1 MMKKHLLTAITA
13 LLIGSAAARAQFVID
28 TAQSEQPIGVGLRAG
43 VNVSNVSTNE
53 KSLMPSIFDRS
64 SHWRAGFTGGAV
76 IDLRIRNF
84 LALQPGFLFE
94 TRSASYMRTSI
105 SPADLMT
112 ATMGQWNYTT
122 IQFPVLLSF
131 RMQYGSDYEVQLDFG
146 PYFSHGLGGSE
157 KYTVTEFD
165 GDGEPDSATYKGPF
179 YGADRGGMANRFDW
193 GFKMG
198 AGLQVARHFYL
209 GVHYLAGC
217 RNILTPDASSDPNA
231 DDMMRAGACGRSRA
245 WEFTL
250 GYNF

>member
-1 MMKKHLLTAITA
+1 MMKKYLLTAISA
-13 LLIGSAAARAQFVID
+13 LLLGSATTRAQFVIN
-28 TAQSEQPIGVGLRAG
+28 TAPADQPIAVGLRAG
-43 VNVSNVSTNE
+43 VNLSNVSSNE
-53 KSLMPSIFDRS
+53 KSLMPAIFDRS

-76 IDLRIRNF
+76 IDLNFCKF
-84 LALQPGFLFE
+84 LALQPGFLIE

-105 SPADLMT
+105 SPANFMT
-112 ATMGQWNYTT
+112 ATTGQWNYTT
-122 IQFPVLLSF
+122 IQIPVLLSF
-131 RMQYGSDYEVQLDFG
+131 RMQYGSSHEVQLDFG

-157 KYTVTEFD
+157 KYTVTEFN
-165 GDGEPDSATYKGPF
+165 GDAVIDASTFKGPF

-198 AGLQVARHFYL
+198 AGLQVARHFYV

-217 RNILTPDASSDPNA
+217 RNILTPEASSDPNA
-231 DDMMRAGACGRSRA
+231 DAMMRAGACGRSRA